1 MAFGVDYTNFLDS
14 FDVGAVAG
22 ANNRERAKLK
32 SQTFLTDSKLGG
44 AATSIQARNKAEDIM
59 AKANASAQ
67 SSAQNASTFGNI
79 MGAVGSI
86 GSFGAAGG
94 FGGGGGVP
102 GDGGAAA
109 GMTTPWDKGYDFF
122 KSGTPS
128 FTGDLTYDFGGMA
141 SNMGY

>member
-1 MAFGVDYTNFLDS
+1 MFGFNPSTFSDP
-14 FDVGAVAG
+14 FDVNEPLGTDDRV
-22 ANNRERAKLK
+22 RAKQKAETRIL
-32 SQTFLTDSKLGG
+32 DSKLGG
-44 AATSIQARNKAEDIM
+44 AATGMIAQNKADDIM

-67 SSAQNASTFGNI
+67 RSQQNASTFGNI

-109 GMTTPWDKGYDFF
+109 GLTMPGSKGYDFF
-122 KSGTPS
+122 ADPSNQPNFMGDYTFDFSKSYFPK
-128 FTGDLTYDFGGMA
+128 
-141 SNMGY
+141 